1 MLLTEREQMECD
13 VIANEI
19 LARVLLLTGYERGV
33 LAADR
38 SPGNVRARSQI
49 VALMRSCVHPQC
61 AQLSLRRIGRV
72 CGMDV
77 ASVRKRIASIDPVA
91 PWSFRESGV
100 ANG

>member
-1 MLLTEREQMECD
+1 MLTKEREQMNCD

-19 LARVLLLTGYERGV
+19 LARVLLMTGYERAV

-38 SPGNVRARSQI
+38 SPGNVRARAQI
-49 VALMRSCVHPQC
+49 VALMRACVHPQC
-61 AQLSLRRIGRV
+61 AQLSLRRIGAV

-77 ASVRKRIASIDPVA
+77 ASVRKRIAATEPVA
-91 PWSFRESGV
+91 QWSFREAV